1 MRISILQTILLLLCC
16 YYHNCNGAP
25 IRSRD
30 NFDFTGG
37 SSSIN
42 TKSSLLRSKTGV
54 LIGAACWYS
63 LSCLQIV
70 TSGDECLVE
79 RFGKYHRKLSPGW
92 HLVLKPFETV
102 SFHVTTREQVLDVPP
117 QQCYTLD
124 NAPLVS
130 HKKLCSIYL

>member
-1 MRISILQTILLLLCC
+1 MHISILQRLFLLLLCC
-16 YYHNCNGAP
+16 CYQNCNGAP
-25 IRSRD
+25 IRSRGND
-30 NFDFTGG
+30 FDFTGG
-37 SSSIN
+37 SSSIS
-42 TKSSLLRSKTGV
+42 TKSIFRSKTAAV
-54 LIGAACWYS
+54 IGTSCWYT

-79 RFGKYHRKLSPGW
+79 RFGVYHRKLSPGW
-92 HLVLKPFETV
+92 HLVFKPFETV

-130 HKKLCSIYL
+130 LSEIC

>member
-1 MRISILQTILLLLCC
+1 MRISTLQTILLLLCC

-25 IRSRD
+25 IRSRGND
-30 NFDFTGG
+30 FDFTGG

-42 TKSSLLRSKTGV
+42 KSIFRSKTAAT
-54 LIGAACWYS
+54 IGAVCWYTV
-63 LSCLQIV
+63 SCLQIV

-79 RFGKYHRKLSPGW
+79 RFGKYHRKLGPGW

-130 HKKLCSIYL
+130 LSEIC

>member
-1 MRISILQTILLLLCC
+1 MRISILQTMFLLICC
-16 YYHNCNGAP
+16 YYHNCYGAP
-25 IRSRD
+25 IRSRGND
-30 NFDFTGG
+30 FDFTGG
-37 SSSIN
+37 SSSISS
-42 TKSSLLRSKTGV
+42 KSLLRSKTTAI
-54 LIGAACWYS
+54 IGAVCWYS

-130 HKKLCSIYL
+130 FCGICI